1 MGSQEVFQ
9 WVSEYGKQKAAD
21 YGKQKANEMLDDQAK
36 FQATLD
42 KVAQDKKFQDL
53 KAKWIALSEK
63 DKEKV
68 YKGGKQDLWA
78 IKWSLPTL
86 YGSRWLNG
94 MELLAPGQTFTS
106 FFRLAVHLG
115 LLAKPQSV
123 SEEALVTDMQSDFKY
138 INTKL
143 KAFEAIATVI
153 PVLKPLA
160 PVIEALRGYIQ
171 KFGATGAQAL
181 VARQSTEKTANQTYP
196 PHQAAKEETALETNI
211 KTGKVKQEINK
222 QAA

>member
-1 MGSQEVFQ
+1 MVSQEVFQ
-9 WVSEYGKQKAAD
+9 WVSEYSKQKAAE
-21 YGKQKANEMLDDQAK
+21 YGKQKANEVLDDQVK

-42 KVAQDKKFQDL
+42 KVAEDKKFQEL
-53 KAKWIALSEK
+53 KVKWNGLSEK

-68 YKGGKQDLWA
+68 YKGGKQDLLA

-115 LLAKPQSV
+115 LLAKPKAV
-123 SEEALVTDMQSDFKY
+123 SAEAMVADMQSDFKY
-138 INTKL
+138 LNTKL
-143 KAFEAIATVI
+143 KAFEAVATVI

-160 PVIEALRGYIQ
+160 PVVEVLRWYIQ
-171 KFGATGAQAL
+171 KFGAAGAQAL
-181 VARQSTEKTANQTYP
+181 VTRQATEKAANQPYP

-211 KTGKVKQEINK
+211 KTAKVKQEINK
-222 QAA
+222 PAA